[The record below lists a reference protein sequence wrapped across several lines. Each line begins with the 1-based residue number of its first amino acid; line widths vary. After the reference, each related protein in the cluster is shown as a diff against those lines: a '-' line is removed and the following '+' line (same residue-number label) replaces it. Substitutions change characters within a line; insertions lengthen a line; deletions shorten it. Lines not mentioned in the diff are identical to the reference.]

1 MDDSTATRGIRIAPP
16 PPPPSRRRTRPGRDT
31 PAEDASNAVH
41 PPKRARR
48 WPARNRLDDEICANE
63 TETGVGPTPAQ
74 LVRRLCRSGALVV
87 ADMDANDVKALKR
100 HCRTDDTFLRDTITS
115 LFSTLGTKSNS
126 RPRLAALS
134 LLDTLFIR
142 SELARDLICTR
153 LPEITTL
160 TLGPPGTDLS
170 TVPASAVLP
179 PPAPLATQL
188 RTAGLRTLFD
198 WHRAFGTDHAPLQ
211 VALSHAEHA
220 LHADFGPFRRELAAQ
235 ARSVRDERAAVAQR
249 QAVASSAYTAA
260 EPALDAT
267 ARELESLLAMAEQGA
282 ADEFTRAVETEP
294 AAVPV
299 GQQRGTTYS
308 DIARAHGLG
317 SNAYRLELD
326 LSATATSISTRID
339 PVVLAELERVYR
351 DVHVRHLPLLD
362 AWIGDL
368 ADPAEARRV
377 RGRLSRLAAQAE
389 DVGVSLV
396 SGFQRALAREE
407 HVSSESESEGSD
419 AEFEEVPV
427 PVLEVGPGG
436 EGEDEERELFGEE
449 NADEEGQD
457 GPVQRVPR
465 QDIVRPVEE
474 AAPAGRG
481 RGRGRGQTPP
491 DTRAVLAKVLGR
503 SRRRRR

>member
-1 MDDSTATRGIRIAPP
+1 MADSAATRGIRIAPP
-16 PPPPSRRRTRPGRDT
+16 PPPQSRRRARPGRDP
-31 PAEDASNAVH
+31 PAEEASNAAN

-48 WPARNRLDDEICANE
+48 WPTRSRLDDDDNAKDIKKNE
-63 TETGVGPTPAQ
+63 GPTPAQ
-74 LVRRLCRSGALVV
+74 LVRRLSRSGALVV
-87 ADMDANDVKALKR
+87 ADMDSDDVKALKR
-100 HCRTDDTFLRDTITS
+100 QCRTNDAFLRDTIS
-115 LFSTLGTKSNS
+115 ALFAVLGTKSNS

-134 LLDTLFIR
+134 LLDTLFTR

-153 LPEITTL
+153 LADITTL

-188 RTAGLRTLFD
+188 RAAGLRALFD
-198 WHRAFGTDHAPLQ
+198 WHHAFGADHAPLQ

-235 ARSVRDERAAVAQR
+235 ALAVREERAAVAQR
-249 QAVASSAYTAA
+249 QADAVTAFTAA
-260 EPALDAT
+260 EPALAAT

-282 ADEFTRAVETEP
+282 VDEFTRAVETAP
-294 AAVPV
+294 AVPA

-362 AWIGDL
+362 AWLGDL
-368 ADPAEARRV
+368 ADATEARRV

-427 PVLEVGPGG
+427 PVLPGG
-436 EGEDEERELFGEE
+436 EGSGDERELFGEVS
-449 NADEEGQD
+449 AGEEGQD
-457 GPVQRVPR
+457 EVDQRAARPEEPARLVEDAASAGPGRG
-465 QDIVRPVEE
+465 
-474 AAPAGRG
+474 GRG
-481 RGRGRGQTPP
+481 RGRGKASP
-491 DTRAVLAKVLGR
+491 DPRAVLAKVLGR
-503 SRRRRR
+503 SRRRR